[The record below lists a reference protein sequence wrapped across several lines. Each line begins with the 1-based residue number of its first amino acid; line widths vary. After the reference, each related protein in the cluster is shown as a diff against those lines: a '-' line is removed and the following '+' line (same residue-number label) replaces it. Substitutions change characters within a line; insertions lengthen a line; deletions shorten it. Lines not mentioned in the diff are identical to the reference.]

1 MITDNKINYE
11 HEDENLLYEG
21 ETLKP
26 FENENQDT
34 VILNALNPDEF
45 EDDPDENDSE
55 EEDSIENEED
65 ENFDQE
71 EITEPETFADD
82 GYKID

>member
-55 EEDSIENEED
+55 EGIQYRMKKMKISIRKKLLNP
-65 ENFDQE
+65 N
-71 EITEPETFADD
+71 IR
-82 GYKID
+82 